1 MKEWCTFHLICTCY
15 FFHLICT
22 WPAASHWRK
31 RNIWKLPAFSTSSPI
46 YFSNIQNIE
55 NKKNEWV
62 EKRSIQKKKKK
73 VPPPAH
79 TPTYEL
85 STPHTYL
92 PPHAWRGHWT
102 SLGVRNTKA
111 SEFWVQSVGTFGT
124 SLSSNFTFDTS
135 NNFLFYISWEIF
147 ASVLF
152 HIVWSSNV
160 CWTSLQSWLQ
170 MSGILIAREL

>member
-1 MKEWCTFHLICTCY
+1 MKEWCTFHLICT
-15 FFHLICT
+15 
-22 WPAASHWRK
+22 WAAASHWRK

-46 YFSNIQNIE
+46 YFSNLQNIDKSICE
-55 NKKNEWV
+55 NRWKE
-62 EKRSIQKKKKK
+62 KKKL
-73 VPPPAH
+73 PTPAH